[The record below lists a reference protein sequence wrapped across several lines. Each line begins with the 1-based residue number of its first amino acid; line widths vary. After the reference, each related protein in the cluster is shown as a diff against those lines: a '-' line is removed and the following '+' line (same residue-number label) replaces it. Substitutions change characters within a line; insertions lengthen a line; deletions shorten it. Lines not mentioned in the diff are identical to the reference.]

1 MDDRSDPP
9 TETTAHELDADRLL
23 SQLNG
28 CTGTPQYSRNDAT
41 EMVGI
46 DPERSDRVWSAFGF
60 SNNDPDAKVL
70 TEDDVQALA
79 LMSMIDNAQPERMA
93 LEVAMARSIGQTMS
107 RLADWEASQFA
118 EVLSD
123 PTMDV
128 SMSQV
133 VTAIERIHSLIW
145 RRHFAAA
152 ITSLAATADPDHRPQ
167 SIGFADLVGYTSLS
181 RRVGLTELSDL
192 LETFETHAHRA
203 IIDAGGAVVKTIGDE
218 VMYSA
223 DTADTAAEI
232 AMRLQQLPDH
242 HDLPQLRGGVATGK
256 VLWRF
261 GDVFGEPVNI
271 AARLTGSARP
281 GTVLVDKN
289 CADAITD
296 PRFRLRF
303 IPPLNVRGYR
313 RLSARVL
320 SYARVT
326 ADQGSEK

>member
-1 MDDRSDPP
+1 MDDRSDPA
-9 TETTAHELDADRLL
+9 TELAGQELDADLLL

-41 EMVGI
+41 AMVGI
-46 DPERSDRVWSAFGF
+46 DPERSERVWSAFGF
-60 SNNDPDAKVL
+60 SHNDPDAKVL

-123 PTMDV
+123 PNVDV
-128 SMSQV
+128 SMSQI

-152 ITSLAATADPDHRPQ
+152 ITSLATTADPGHRTQ

-203 IIDAGGAVVKTIGDE
+203 IVQTGGTVVKTIGDE
-218 VMYSA
+218 IMYSA
-223 DTADTAAEI
+223 DTANTAAEI
-232 AMRLQQLPDH
+232 AMQLQQIPDQ

-256 VLWRF
+256 VLSRF

-281 GTVLVDKN
+281 GTVLVDKA
-289 CADAITD
+289 CAEAITD
-296 PRFRLRF
+296 PRFKLRS
-303 IPPLNVRGYR
+303 IPPLSVRGYR

-320 SYARVT
+320 SYARS
-326 ADQGSEK
+326 AELEGSKQ